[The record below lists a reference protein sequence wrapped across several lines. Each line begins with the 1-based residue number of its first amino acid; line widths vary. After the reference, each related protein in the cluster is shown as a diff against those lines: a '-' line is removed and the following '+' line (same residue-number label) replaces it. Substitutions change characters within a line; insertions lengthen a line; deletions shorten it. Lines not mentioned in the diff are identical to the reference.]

1 MLFSGGL
8 FTQDEHEQELVFRF
22 AVDRINQD
30 SSILSGSKL
39 IAEVERI
46 NDKSDTF
53 HADKKGNNYYW
64 ITFTSCQFN
73 SIHQIPFISW
83 SNQNKLLFYW
93 WSNIAMIHDSFQ
105 CYQFYFKLKKIDFL
119 LQKDK
124 TP

>member
-8 FTQDEHEQELVFRF
+8 FTEDEHEQELVFRF

-53 HADKKGNNYYW
+53 HADKKGNNYYS
-64 ITFTSCQFN
+64 ITFTTCQFN
-73 SIHQIPFISW
+73 LIRFIKFNS
-83 SNQNKLLFYW
+83 F
-93 WSNIAMIHDSFQ
+93 HD
-105 CYQFYFKLKKIDFL
+105 
-119 LQKDK
+119 
-124 TP
+124 